1 VVSGEG
7 QRSWRENSPELGD
20 DEVHLSVKG
29 GRDGPVRVAQELDV
43 PADVRGAERLD
54 GFDADADE
62 LASLVLEG
70 RCLGV
75 EVVTLQLAALSGGER
90 ERKKVRERESVS

>member
-1 VVSGEG
+1 MVSGEG

-43 PADVRGAERLD
+43 PAGVRGAERLN

-62 LASLVLEG
+62 LASLVREG

-75 EVVTLQLAALSGGER
+75 EAVTLRLAALVEER
-90 ERKKVRERESVS
+90 EKERKLEKERA